1 MKEKINY
8 TNCMKY
14 KCELCR
20 YNEQCEKEDK
30 RYEIQNKQQ
39 DLEYRRKITK

>member
-8 TNCMKY
+8 TSCMKY

-20 YNEQCEKEDK
+20 YNKQCFGKKYKNNKVGEKNGK
-30 RYEIQNKQQ
+30 FAKFNK
-39 DLEYRRKITK
+39 K